1 MCIRNNCA
9 LTQITY
15 KSIFKR
21 CFSCSMI
28 FMTFLFCAEL
38 SADEFT
44 AESIYRKMTAVYSG
58 LNFYEVNGVRNSIY
72 YNKKNEF
79 DSQESQ
85 LFEVSYVRSKK
96 FSFEWIDYV
105 NLPHQRRTYLKSE
118 KDGVLLKIGSRD
130 AEMYDDFSAAISSI
144 AGVTGR
150 VSTWVPKYFLEGV
163 SCPDISKLGLS
174 LIGVE
179 LLSGREMYRLKV
191 VYLSGVSEHIWIDK
205 ELYVLKKR
213 SSKFEGPNFN
223 IVSEVVYH
231 TVEFN

>member
-1 MCIRNNCA
+1 MSC
-9 LTQITY
+9 

-21 CFSCSMI
+21 YFSCSFI
-28 FMTFLFCAEL
+28 LVGVFFCAEL

-44 AESIYRKMTAVYSG
+44 AKSIYRKMTDVYSG
-58 LNFYEVNGVRNSIY
+58 LNFYEAKGVRNSIY

-79 DSQESQ
+79 DSQDSQ
-85 LFEVSYVRSKK
+85 IFEVSYIRSKL

-105 NLPHQRRTYLKSE
+105 NTPDQRRNYLKSKKE
-118 KDGVLLKIGSRD
+118 GVLLKIGSRD
-130 AEMYDDFSAAISSI
+130 AQMYDDLAAAISSI

-163 SCPDISKLGLS
+163 FCPDISKLGLS
-174 LIGVE
+174 LIGIE
-179 LLSGREMYRLKV
+179 LLNGREMYRLKV

-213 SSKFEGPNFN
+213 SSKFEGPDFN